1 MKIQFTGYLNGQ
13 FFVADV
19 KHVGNKSCRLT
30 LNLKHDG
37 IVEMVYISTRLLNS
51 LLESEDAEH
60 EFRTF
65 VLNPCPEI
73 NQTWL
78 EAKVWSRF

>member
-1 MKIQFTGYLNGQ
+1 MKIQFIGHIDDQ

-30 LNLKHDG
+30 LNLEHDG
-37 IVEMVYISTRLLNS
+37 EVEMVYISTRLLNS

-65 VLNPCPEI
+65 VFSPNECVK
-73 NQTWL
+73 QTWL